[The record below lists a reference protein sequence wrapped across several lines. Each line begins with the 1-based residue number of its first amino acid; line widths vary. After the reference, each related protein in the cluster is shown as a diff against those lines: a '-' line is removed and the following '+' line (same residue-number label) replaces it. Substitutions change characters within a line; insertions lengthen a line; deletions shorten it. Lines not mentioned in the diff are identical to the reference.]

1 MRKLIEVERDS
12 LNFGDFKS
20 ETKQKLKGFKK
31 NEDIYDINSYSE
43 STKLIKNG
51 EMIFEAV
58 PGVKVTSF
66 IQGDDG
72 VTLKLLGIKSTQVT
86 IKLDGDMSY
95 NIKKNKIDLGEFRT
109 SESGKLTLSVDLSKG
124 EKEIEIKK

>member
-1 MRKLIEVERDS
+1 MKKLIEVERDS

-20 ETKQKLKGFKK
+20 EKKQKLKGFKK

-58 PGVKVTSF
+58 PGVKVTNF